1 MDANP
6 LVNVLTP
13 LQQALGRQRDQL
25 RTIRQNER
33 VDADE
38 VREVQQLMADIG
50 RDLDEQIARLRGR

>member
-13 LQQALGRQRDQL
+13 LQQALDRQRDQL
-25 RTIRQNER
+25 RVLRQNER
-33 VDADE
+33 VGEDE